1 MRCLYCYNPDIV
13 NGKGKLSYD
22 DALGFLERRIGLL
35 DGVVL
40 SGGECMLHK
49 NLPGFIT
56 QVKERGFKIKID
68 TNGSVPAQL
77 DKLVTSGL
85 VDYVALDFKA
95 MPNAFRR
102 ITESNLFGKFEKSLS
117 LLIQHGIGFE
127 VRTTVH
133 SSLLSRNDLAE
144 MATYLESKGYSG
156 NFYIQNFVNDTP
168 TLSDIGPSGRKLVT
182 SDFDFNKINIIVR
195 E

>member
-56 QVKERGFKIKID
+56 QVKECGFKIKID
-68 TNGSVPAQL
+68 TNGSAPAQL

-168 TLSDIGPSGRKLVT
+168 TLSNIGPSGRKLVT

>member
-22 DALGFLERRIGLL
+22 DALGFLERRMGLL

-68 TNGSVPAQL
+68 TNGSAPAQL

-133 SSLLSRNDLAE
+133 SALLSSNDLAE

-182 SDFDFNKINIIVR
+182 SDFDFTKINVIAR

>member
-22 DALGFLERRIGLL
+22 DALGFLERRMGLL

-49 NLPGFIT
+49 NLPVFIT

-102 ITESNLFGKFEKSLS
+102 ITESNLFGKFEKSLIF
-117 LLIQHGIGFE
+117 LIQHGIGFE

-133 SSLLSRNDLAE
+133 SALLSRNDLAE

-168 TLSDIGPSGRKLVT
+168 TLADIGPSGRKLVT

>member
-1 MRCLYCYNPDIV
+1 MRCLYCYNPEIV

-40 SGGECMLHK
+40 SGGECTLHK
-49 NLPGFIT
+49 DLPGFIT
-56 QVKERGFKIKID
+56 RIKERGFKVKID
-68 TNGSVPAQL
+68 TNGSAPVQL
-77 DKLVTSGL
+77 EKLITSGL

-95 MPNAFRR
+95 MPSAFRR
-102 ITESNLFGKFEKSLS
+102 ITESNLFAQFEDTLS
-117 LLIQHGIGFE
+117 LLLQHGLDFE

-133 SSLLSRNDLAE
+133 SELLSRNDLAA
-144 MATYLESKGYSG
+144 MATYLQNKGYSG
-156 NFYIQNFVNDTP
+156 HFYIQNFVNDTP
-168 TLSDIGPSGRKLVT
+168 TLSGIGPSGRKLVT
-182 SDFDFNKINIIVR
+182 SDFDSTKISVIVR